1 MNTLKL
7 SMLTVMSCIVL
18 NNQAQDKI
26 NSTVAA
32 TNIKSV
38 TVFLSGAEVN
48 CTSKVTLMPGS
59 NEIVFENSS
68 PFLNPNSVQ
77 IKALNND
84 VTIVS
89 VATAT
94 NYLRDEVATGKLKV
108 ISDSLDDINL
118 MVAIRQSHIKVYN
131 DERDMVLSNKKIGG
145 TQTLVTDD
153 IAEMAEFFRKHL
165 LDIEMKLIDAN
176 KQLLEYQKI
185 QSRLLQQQRTL
196 TTGSVK
202 NTTEIILNA
211 SSKNKAAV
219 DFEISYVVTNAGWV
233 PKYDVRA
240 NDLEKPVELNF
251 KADVYNATGFDWK
264 NVAITLSTGNPSI
277 DNTQPNMSPWY
288 LEYYNA
294 YNNRAKTNAY
304 YKSDNAAAPAAYDA
318 YGASVEEQVIES
330 KKVSEKSQTTAA
342 FTNRVE
348 STVTNHFVISI
359 PYTIKSD
366 SKPYVVD
373 IQKYDLPVMF
383 NYLSIPKL
391 DTDAFLLARIS
402 GWENLNLL
410 PGTANIYFEGSFVG
424 NSFLETNSTNDT
436 LDLSMGRDKSIIIQR
451 EKNDEFC
458 KNTVVGG
465 NKKSMR
471 GYEIKIKN
479 TKSKEIVLEI
489 KDQIPLS
496 SYKEVIVEAVELGGA
511 TYDIKTGEL
520 IWKITLKPGESKT
533 LNFKYEVKY
542 PKNMTLTNF

>member
-1 MNTLKL
+1 MKTIKL
-7 SMLTVMSCIVL
+7 SMLTVMSCFVMY
-18 NNQAQDKI
+18 NHAQDKI
-26 NSTVAA
+26 NSTVAP

-68 PFLNPNSVQ
+68 PYLNPNSVQ

-211 SSKNKAAV
+211 SSKNKVAV

-251 KADVYNATGFDWK
+251 KADVYNGTGFDWK

-304 YKSDNAAAPAAYDA
+304 YKSDNAPAAAYDS
-318 YGASVEEQVIES
+318 YGSSVEEVKIES
-330 KKVSEKSQTTAA
+330 IKVAQKSQTTAA

-373 IQKYDLPVMF
+373 IQKYDLPVLF

-451 EKNDEFC
+451 EKIDEFC

-496 SYKEVIVEAVELGGA
+496 SYKEVIVDAVDLGGA